1 MTDINSSLDEILAE
15 LGDTFD
21 KDISSSQRK
30 IVRST
35 ANKIWLILRAFARG
49 LYGVYQ
55 AIAALR
61 YKFDPLYCTDEELE
75 STMRITGTT
84 LRPGKATLLTVLIW
98 NNHISET
105 KTFPAGTYTY
115 TSANGITFML
125 ELPDDVSIPNNSF
138 MKRDFYSS
146 LSDAPY
152 IGSFPVSDNT
162 GISVLRTD
170 AAAIDSDFSFDCEDN
185 EAQLGYKAETLFEAR
200 QRILSDNKRQEIL
213 HILEE
218 RLLDLPNIHECT
230 IISNYSLSPIG
241 SPYLQDDG
249 VTPVP
254 IVPQSILVIL
264 TGSPT
269 SDFAKEF
276 LTLCPFITTVPTG
289 VADYGTVYYQ
299 TDVYTDGFFPV
310 HYVKHKIEYFDIVI
324 KYGFISRQAATV
336 SIENELRRL
345 LLSLKASTRY
355 KEIITTEEIFKLLSV
370 YQNPSVRILS
380 ISFNYKNVLS
390 NYIRFNKTQIARLN
404 TVSFQQGSLW
414 E

>member
-1 MTDINSSLDEILAE
+1 MADINSSLDEILAE

-21 KDISSSQRK
+21 TDIASSQRK
-30 IVRST
+30 IARST

-55 AIAALR
+55 AIVALGH
-61 YKFDPLYCTDEELE
+61 KFDPLYCTDEELE

-98 NNHISET
+98 NNHITET

-115 TSANGITFML
+115 TSANGIIFML
-125 ELPDDVSIPNNSF
+125 VLPDDMSIPNNSF

-146 LSDAPY
+146 LNGAPY

-162 GISVLRTD
+162 GITVLRTD
-170 AAAIDSDFSFDCEDN
+170 AVALDTDFSFACEDN
-185 EAQLGYKAETLFEAR
+185 EAQLGYGAETLFEAR
-200 QRILSDNKRQEIL
+200 QRILTDNKRQEIL

-230 IISNYSLSPIG
+230 IISNHSLSPVV

-249 VTPVP
+249 VTPVS

-276 LTLCPFITTVPTG
+276 LSLCPFITTVPTG

-299 TDVYTDGFFPV
+299 TDIYTDGFFPV
-310 HYVKHKIEYFDIVI
+310 HYVKHKIEYFDIVV
-324 KYGFISRQAATV
+324 KYGYISRQAATATV
-336 SIENELRRL
+336 ENELRKL

-355 KEIITTEEIFKLLSV
+355 KDTITVEEISKLLSV
-370 YQNPSVRILS
+370 YQNPSVKILE
-380 ISFNYKNVLS
+380 IKFNYNGSLVS
-390 NYIRFNKTQIARLN
+390 FMQFNKTQIARLN
-404 TVSFQQGSLW
+404 TVSFQQVPLW
-414 E
+414 